1 MNDPI
6 HIPDSDEDLLK
17 ECNVDTFRAGGKG
30 GQHLNKTESAV
41 RLSHLPTGTV
51 VTCQDERS
59 QLQNKRKCLIQLRGK
74 LEALNYRPPK
84 RIPTRKPRA
93 AKLKIL
99 ETKKKQSL
107 KKQLRK
113 KQKLN
118 LWGFIQKFLQEKHR
132 LTSEKIVED
141 IVLELGK

>member
-1 MNDPI
+1 MNSPVI
-6 HIPDSDEDLLK
+6 IPDSNEELLN
-17 ECNVDTFRAGGKG
+17 ECNIDTFRAGGKG

-41 RLSHLPTGTV
+41 RLTHIPTGTI

-59 QLQNKRKCLIQLRGK
+59 QYQNKQKCLINLRKK

-107 KKQLRK
+107 KKQLR
-113 KQKLN
+113 QKPN
-118 LWGFIQKFLQEKHR
+118 I
-132 LTSEKIVED
+132 ED
-141 IVLELGK
+141 

>member
-99 ETKKKQSL
+99 ENKKKQSI
-107 KKQLRK
+107 KKQLR
-113 KQKLN
+113 QKPD
-118 LWGFIQKFLQEKHR
+118 I
-132 LTSEKIVED
+132 ED
-141 IVLELGK
+141 

>member
-1 MNDPI
+1 MNNSI
-6 HIPDSDEDLLK
+6 SIPDSDEELLK
-17 ECNVDTFRAGGKG
+17 ECNVDTFRASGKG
-30 GQHLNKTESAV
+30 GQHLNKTDSAV
-41 RLSHLPTGTV
+41 RMTHFPTGLI

-99 ETKKKQSL
+99 ETKKKQSI
-107 KKQLRK
+107 KKQLR
-113 KQKLN
+113 QKP
-118 LWGFIQKFLQEKHR
+118 EM
-132 LTSEKIVED
+132 D
-141 IVLELGK
+141 D